1 MVEINTDPS
10 EEYVKVP
17 TSAITRAITID
28 RSSTNAKSAPDGAA
42 QVTIPGL
49 GHNQMPTK
57 LTLSTYEDENG
68 DPCSAV

>member
-10 EEYVKVP
+10 GEYVNVP
-17 TSAITRAITID
+17 ASAITID
-28 RSSTNAKSAPDGAA
+28 NTNAKSAPEGAA
-42 QVTIPGL
+42 QVSRPGP
-49 GHNQMPTK
+49 GHSQMPTK